1 MRRKRIWIPVVVVL
15 LVVTAFALRASQG
28 RGKEATWR
36 TEPLQ
41 RGVVR
46 AQVSATGNLKAV
58 TTVQVGSQV
67 SGTIAALN
75 ADFNDQVKK
84 GQVLA
89 QLDPTFLRAQVAQ
102 NRADLERSQVQ
113 VRQAERDSMRIFTLG
128 AQGLASQSEQDA
140 AQTALDAA
148 RASEQSARAGLD
160 RADTNLRY
168 ATILSPIDGV
178 VISRNVDVGQTV
190 AASLS
195 APTLFTIANDLTRMQ
210 LEAAVDEA
218 DIGTIRDGQPATFT
232 VDSYPDLS
240 FTGTVDQVRLQPE
253 TIQNVVTYTVVIL
266 VDNPEL
272 KLLPGM
278 TANVTILVNQ
288 ADSVLR
294 VPNAALRFR
303 PPGAASGAGGAGG
316 GDGAHGQAGD
326 DTRRAGSGGSPG
338 GAGGGTGRVGGM
350 SGGTAGMGG
359 AGGGRGGPQG
369 MRGGPGGMPGMSGA
383 PGSMSGM
390 RGEPGGG
397 PGMDGG
403 DREQRRGSFGEVYVL
418 NGNHPRP
425 VRLRTGIT
433 DGSFTAAYSDSLKE
447 GDLLVIGADRSGGGE
462 GQSGTVNPF
471 APRFGGRH

>member
-1 MRRKRIWIPVVVVL
+1 MRRKRIWIPVAIIL
-15 LVVTAFALRASQG
+15 LAVMAFAFRASQG
-28 RGKEATWR
+28 RGKEPAWR
-36 TEPLQ
+36 TESLQ
-41 RGVVR
+41 RGAVR

-58 TTVQVGSQV
+58 TTVQIGSQV

-84 GQVLA
+84 GQELA

-102 NRADLERSQVQ
+102 SRADRERAQVQ
-113 VRQAERDSMRIFTLG
+113 VRQALRDSVRVFTLG

-160 RADTNLRY
+160 RAETNLRY

-178 VISRNVDVGQTV
+178 VISRSVDVGQTV

-240 FTGTVDQVRLQPE
+240 FAGMVDQVRLQPE

-288 ADSVLR
+288 AENVLR
-294 VPNAALRFR
+294 MPNAALRFR
-303 PPGAASGAGGAGG
+303 PAGEPA
-316 GDGAHGQAGD
+316 
-326 DTRRAGSGGSPG
+326 TGSPS
-338 GAGGGTGRVGGM
+338 GT
-350 SGGTAGMGG
+350 
-359 AGGGRGGPQG
+359 GGGRG
-369 MRGGPGGMPGMSGA
+369 RPGGM
-383 PGSMSGM
+383 
-390 RGEPGGG
+390 GGG
-397 PGMDGG
+397 ETRGRPEGAAGGAHGMGG
-403 DREQRRGSFGEVYVL
+403 GSQEQRRGSFGVVYRL
-418 NGNHPRP
+418 QGGTPRA
-425 VRLRTGIT
+425 VRVRTGIT
-433 DGSFTAAYSDSLKE
+433 DGSFTAAFSDSLQE
-447 GDLLVIGADRSGGGE
+447 GDLLVVGTDRGNGDA

-471 APRFGGRH
+471 APRFPGMGGRR

>member
-1 MRRKRIWIPVVVVL
+1 MRRKRIWVPVGIVL
-15 LVVTAFALRASQG
+15 LAVMALAFRASRG
-28 RGKEATWR
+28 PGKEPVFR
-36 TEPLQ
+36 TEALQ
-41 RGVVR
+41 RGAVR
-46 AQVSATGNLKAV
+46 AQVSATGSLKAV

-102 NRADLERSQVQ
+102 SRADHERAQVQ
-113 VRQAERDSMRIFTLG
+113 VRQAVRDSARVFTLG

-160 RADTNLRY
+160 RAETNLRY

-178 VISRNVDVGQTV
+178 VISRSVDVGQTV

-240 FTGTVDQVRLQPE
+240 FAGTVDQVRLQPE

-278 TANVTILVNQ
+278 TANVTILVDQ
-288 ADSVLR
+288 AEDVLR

-303 PPGAASGAGGAGG
+303 PAGATGGSMGAGGAR
-316 GDGAHGQAGD
+316 GQAGGGMG
-326 DTRRAGSGGSPG
+326 GSGGGMNGPSGGRAGMPAAHA
-338 GAGGGTGRVGGM
+338 GAGAAPRSGESQAAMAGT
-350 SGGTAGMGG
+350 
-359 AGGGRGGPQG
+359 
-369 MRGGPGGMPGMSGA
+369 RGGPGGVPGMGA
-383 PGSMSGM
+383 
-390 RGEPGGG
+390 
-397 PGMDGG
+397 G
-403 DREQRRGSFGEVYVL
+403 DRERRRGSYGEVFVL
-418 NGNHPRP
+418 DGTSPRA
-425 VRLRTGIT
+425 VRIRTGIT
-433 DGSFTAAYSDSLKE
+433 DGSFTAAYSDSLNE
-447 GDLLVIGADRSGGGE
+447 GALLVVGTDRTGSS
-462 GQSGTVNPF
+462 QAQPGTVNPF
-471 APRFGGRH
+471 APRFGGRR

>member
-1 MRRKRIWIPVVVVL
+1 MRRKRIWIPVGIVL
-15 LVVTAFALRASQG
+15 LAAMVLAFRASQG
-28 RGKEATWR
+28 RGKEPVWR
-36 TEPLQ
+36 TESLQ
-41 RGVVR
+41 RGAVR

-102 NRADLERSQVQ
+102 SRADRERAQVQ
-113 VRQAERDSMRIFTLG
+113 VRQALRDSVRVFTLG
-128 AQGLASQSEQDA
+128 AQGLTSQSEQDA

-160 RADTNLRY
+160 RAETNLRY

-178 VISRNVDVGQTV
+178 VISRSVDVGQTV

-232 VDSYPDLS
+232 VDSYPELS
-240 FTGTVDQVRLQPE
+240 FAGTVDQVRLQPE

-288 ADSVLR
+288 AENVLR

-303 PPGAASGAGGAGG
+303 PAGAAPSVGGSGGAGG
-316 GDGAHGQAGD
+316 TRGQAGED
-326 DTRRAGSGGSPG
+326 GRRAGFGGPPGGTSGGM
-338 GAGGGTGRVGGM
+338 ARTGD
-350 SGGTAGMGG
+350 
-359 AGGGRGGPQG
+359 GRGGMQG
-369 MRGGPGGMPGMSGA
+369 MRGGPGALPRAGEAHGNMAGM
-383 PGSMSGM
+383 
-390 RGEPGGG
+390 GGG
-397 PGMDGG
+397 PGGAPGAGGG
-403 DREQRRGSFGEVYVL
+403 DREQHRGSFGEVYVL
-418 NGNHPRP
+418 EGGTPRP
-425 VRLRTGIT
+425 VRVRTGIT
-433 DGSFTAAYSDSLKE
+433 DGSFTAAYSDSLNA
-447 GDLLVIGADRSGGGE
+447 GDFLVVGADRGGSGE
-462 GQSGTVNPF
+462 GESGTVNPF

>member
-1 MRRKRIWIPVVVVL
+1 MRRKRIWIPAAMVL
-15 LVVTAFALRASQG
+15 LAVMALAFRASQG
-28 RGKEATWR
+28 RGKEPTWR
-36 TEPLQ
+36 TESLQ
-41 RGVVR
+41 RGAIR

-75 ADFNDQVKK
+75 ADFNDQVHK

-102 NRADLERSQVQ
+102 SRADRERAQVQ
-113 VRQAERDSMRIFTLG
+113 VRQALRDSVRVFTLG

-160 RADTNLRY
+160 RAETNLRY

-178 VISRNVDVGQTV
+178 VISRSVDVGQTV

-232 VDSYPDLS
+232 VDSYPDLG

-278 TANVTILVNQ
+278 TANVTILVDQ
-288 ADSVLR
+288 AENVWR

-303 PPGAASGAGGAGG
+303 PAGG
-316 GDGAHGQAGD
+316 G
-326 DTRRAGSGGSPG
+326 
-338 GAGGGTGRVGGM
+338 V
-350 SGGTAGMGG
+350 
-359 AGGGRGGPQG
+359 GGGRSETAGAH
-369 MRGGPGGMPGMSGA
+369 GGPGGAPAMTGMS
-383 PGSMSGM
+383 
-390 RGEPGGG
+390 
-397 PGMDGG
+397 GG
-403 DREQRRGSFGEVYVL
+403 DREQHRGSFGKVFL
-418 NGNHPRP
+418 LKGGIPRP

-433 DGSFTAAYSDSLKE
+433 DGSFTAAYSDSLHE
-447 GDLLVIGADRSGGGE
+447 GDFLVVGADRSGGE
-462 GQSGTVNPF
+462 AESGTVNPF

>member
-1 MRRKRIWIPVVVVL
+1 MRRKRLWIPVAIVL
-15 LVVTAFALRASQG
+15 LAVMAFAFRASQG
-28 RGKEATWR
+28 RGKEPTWR
-36 TEPLQ
+36 TESLR
-41 RGVVR
+41 RGAVR

-102 NRADLERSQVQ
+102 SRADRERAQVQ
-113 VRQAERDSMRIFTLG
+113 VRQALRDSVRVFTLG

-160 RADTNLRY
+160 RAETNLRY

-178 VISRNVDVGQTV
+178 VISRSVDVGQTV

-232 VDSYPDLS
+232 VDSYPDLG

-278 TANVTILVNQ
+278 TANVTVLVDHAEN
-288 ADSVLR
+288 VLR

-303 PPGAASGAGGAGG
+303 PARTAPGTGEAQGHTAGTPGAPEGGP
-316 GDGAHGQAGD
+316 
-326 DTRRAGSGGSPG
+326 TM
-338 GAGGGTGRVGGM
+338 TGM
-350 SGGTAGMGG
+350 SGGG
-359 AGGGRGGPQG
+359 
-369 MRGGPGGMPGMSGA
+369 
-383 PGSMSGM
+383 
-390 RGEPGGG
+390 
-397 PGMDGG
+397 
-403 DREQRRGSFGEVYVL
+403 REQHRGSFGEVFL
-418 NGNHPRP
+418 LKGGTPRP
-425 VRLRTGIT
+425 VRVRTGIT
-433 DGSFTAAYSDSLKE
+433 DGSFTAAYSDSLNE
-447 GDLLVIGADRSGGGE
+447 GDFLVVGADRTGGGE
-462 GQSGTVNPF
+462 AESGTVNPF

>member
-1 MRRKRIWIPVVVVL
+1 MRRKRIWIPAGIIL
-15 LVVTAFALRASQG
+15 LTVMAFALRASQG
-28 RGKEATWR
+28 RGKEPGWR
-36 TEPLQ
+36 TESLK
-41 RGVVR
+41 RGAVR

-102 NRADLERSQVQ
+102 SRADRERTQVQ
-113 VRQAERDSMRIFTLG
+113 VRQAVRDSVRVFTLG

-160 RADTNLRY
+160 RAETNLRY

-178 VISRNVDVGQTV
+178 VISRSVDVGQTV

-232 VDSYPDLS
+232 VDSYPDLG

-278 TANVTILVNQ
+278 TANVTILVNE
-288 ADSVLR
+288 AENVLR

-303 PPGAASGAGGAGG
+303 PARAAPGAGGPPSG
-316 GDGAHGQAGD
+316 
-326 DTRRAGSGGSPG
+326 TSGG
-338 GAGGGTGRVGGM
+338 VGGM
-350 SGGTAGMGG
+350 
-359 AGGGRGGPQG
+359 GGGRGGTEGMRGGQG
-369 MRGGPGGMPGMSGA
+369 AVPRAGEARGNMAGTRGGPGGSPGAS
-383 PGSMSGM
+383 
-390 RGEPGGG
+390 
-397 PGMDGG
+397 GG
-403 DREQRRGSFGEVYVL
+403 DREQRRGAFGEVYIL
-418 NGNHPRP
+418 EGGTPRS
-425 VRLRTGIT
+425 VRVRTGIT
-433 DGSFTAAYSDSLKE
+433 DGSFTAAYSDSLNE
-447 GDLLVIGADRSGGGE
+447 GDLVVTGADRSGGGE
-462 GQSGTVNPF
+462 GESGTVNPF

>member
-1 MRRKRIWIPVVVVL
+1 MRRKRIWIPAAIVL
-15 LVVTAFALRASQG
+15 LAVMAVAFGASQR
-28 RGKEATWR
+28 RGKEAVWR
-36 TEPLQ
+36 TESLQ
-41 RGVVR
+41 RGAIR

-102 NRADLERSQVQ
+102 SRADRERAQVQ
-113 VRQAERDSMRIFTLG
+113 VRQALRDSVRVFTLG
-128 AQGLASQSEQDA
+128 AQGLTSQSEQDA

-160 RADTNLRY
+160 RAETNLRY

-232 VDSYPDLS
+232 VDSYPDLG

-278 TANVTILVNQ
+278 TANVTILVDQ
-288 ADSVLR
+288 ADNVLR
-294 VPNAALRFR
+294 IPNAALRFR
-303 PPGAASGAGGAGG
+303 PAGEPAPSGTGGTGGGMGRPGGMGGGGTRGRAGGA
-316 GDGAHGQAGD
+316 
-326 DTRRAGSGGSPG
+326 PG
-338 GAGGGTGRVGGM
+338 TPGVMPAGGR
-350 SGGTAGMGG
+350 MGG
-359 AGGGRGGPQG
+359 ALGTGGGSQ
-369 MRGGPGGMPGMSGA
+369 
-383 PGSMSGM
+383 
-390 RGEPGGG
+390 
-397 PGMDGG
+397 
-403 DREQRRGSFGEVYVL
+403 EQRRGSFGVVY
-418 NGNHPRP
+418 
-425 VRLRTGIT
+425 RLQRGSPHAVQVRTGIT
-433 DGSFTAAYSDSLKE
+433 DGSFTTAYSDSLQE
-447 GDLLVIGADRSGGGE
+447 GDLLVVGTDRGNGE
-462 GQSGTVNPF
+462 GGQSGTVNPF
-471 APRFGGRH
+471 APRFPGMGGRR

>member
-1 MRRKRIWIPVVVVL
+1 
-15 LVVTAFALRASQG
+15 
-28 RGKEATWR
+28 
-36 TEPLQ
+36 
-41 RGVVR
+41 
-46 AQVSATGNLKAV
+46 
-58 TTVQVGSQV
+58 V

-75 ADFNDQVKK
+75 VDFNDEVKK

-113 VRQAERDSMRIFTLG
+113 VRQAERDNKRIFALG

-148 RASEQSARAGLD
+148 RASEQSSRAALD
-160 RADTNLRY
+160 RAETNLRY

-232 VDSYPDLS
+232 VDSYPDMS

-288 ADSVLR
+288 ADNVLR
-294 VPNAALRFR
+294 IPNAALRFR
-303 PPGAASGAGGAGG
+303 PAGPTA
-316 GDGAHGQAGD
+316 
-326 DTRRAGSGGSPG
+326 
-338 GAGGGTGRVGGM
+338 
-350 SGGTAGMGG
+350 GGTAGG
-359 AGGGRGGPQG
+359 QG
-369 MRGGPGGMPGMSGA
+369 MRGGQGTGGTPGGQGMRSGRGTGGGQGTSGMARAAEAHGNAPAGRGGQDAVPGMG
-383 PGSMSGM
+383 GS
-390 RGEPGGG
+390 
-397 PGMDGG
+397 
-403 DREQRRGSFGEVYVL
+403 DRETHRDSFGEIYIL
-418 NGNHPRP
+418 QGGAPRP

-447 GDLLVIGADRSGGGE
+447 GDLLVVGTDHSGGAE

-471 APRFGGRH
+471 APRFGGPRR

>member
-1 MRRKRIWIPVVVVL
+1 VTIPPGLLHGPEALKGELMRKKRIWIPVGIIL
-15 LVVTAFALRASQG
+15 LAVMAFAFRSSQG
-28 RGKEATWR
+28 RAKEPAWR
-36 TEPLQ
+36 TESLQ
-41 RGVVR
+41 RGAVR

-67 SGTIAALN
+67 SGTIADLN
-75 ADFNDQVKK
+75 ADFNDQVRK

-102 NRADLERSQVQ
+102 NRADLERAQVQ
-113 VRQAERDSMRIFTLG
+113 VRQAERDSLRIFTLG
-128 AQGLASQSEQDA
+128 AQGLASRSEQDA

-218 DIGTIRDGQPATFT
+218 DIGTIREAQPATFT

-240 FTGTVDQVRLQPE
+240 FTGVVDQVRLQPE

-288 ADSVLR
+288 ADDVLR
-294 VPNAALRFR
+294 IPNAALRFR
-303 PPGAASGAGGAGG
+303 PAGAAAGPGGPGGGGGARGEASNGG
-316 GDGAHGQAGD
+316 
-326 DTRRAGSGGSPG
+326 RRAGSGPAPG
-338 GAGGGTGRVGGM
+338 GAGSAM
-350 SGGTAGMGG
+350 AGMRDVRDG
-359 AGGGRGGPQG
+359 APAA
-369 MRGGPGGMPGMSGA
+369 MPGD
-383 PGSMSGM
+383 
-390 RGEPGGG
+390 RG
-397 PGMDGG
+397 
-403 DREQRRGSFGEVYVL
+403 QHRGSAGMVFVL
-418 NGNHPRP
+418 HRGAPRP
-425 VRLRTGIT
+425 VRIRTGIT
-433 DGSFTAAYSDSLKE
+433 DGSFTAAYSDSLNE
-447 GDLLVIGADRSGGGE
+447 GDLLVVGTDRSGGGE
-462 GQSGTVNPF
+462 EPSGTVNPF